1 MLLAFDLDNTIVT
14 RSAELPKAIAES
26 LDKVRQE
33 GHEVSVL
40 TGRPLLST
48 RAFLE
53 QLNIE
58 ECYSTNHGSH
68 VIGKAGKILRAN
80 RLRPEDV
87 SGLLAPFLKEAH
99 VEYACIAADTVY
111 VKNPKDERWS
121 WAHTQNRYVK
131 IYEEGLELHADKLVF
146 STLTANTEI
155 KAHVDK
161 NHAELLTYAWN
172 DGYLE
177 VTSPNSDK
185 GSALALIATE
195 LGYTASEVIAFG
207 DGPNDVT
214 MLSWAGR
221 AVAVGPHVHAELLAV
236 ADEHIASPEELGVKS
251 WIEKNI
257 LELQKSY

>member
-26 LDKVRQE
+26 LAKVREE
-33 GHEVSVL
+33 GHGVTVL
-40 TGRPLLST
+40 TGRPPLT
-48 RAFLE
+48 TMAYLE
-53 QLNIE
+53 QLEIT
-58 ECYSTNHGSH
+58 ECYSTNHGSY
-68 VIGKAGKILRAN
+68 VIGKAGKVLRSN

-87 SGLLAPFLKEAH
+87 TGLLAPFLHESH
-99 VEYACIAADTVY
+99 VEYACIAQDTVY
-111 VKNPKDERWS
+111 VKNPNDERWS
-121 WAHTQNRYVK
+121 WAQTQNRHLRL
-131 IYEEGLELHADKLVF
+131 YEEGLELHADKLVF
-146 STLTANTEI
+146 STLTGNTEI
-155 KAHVDK
+155 KAHVAK

-221 AVAVGPHVHAELLAV
+221 SIAVGPHVHAELLAV
-236 ADEHIASPEELGVKS
+236 SDEHIASPEELGVKT

-257 LELQKSY
+257 FSLVNH